1 MFWRI
6 LFQMLRG
13 SRGRLAVALVAL
25 ISGAAVI
32 SALINLDLDIGS
44 KLTEEFRTLGANIVI
59 SPPGSARSSSN
70 SAEAPVL
77 MDEAAALAAVERVRT
92 PQVAAVAP
100 FLYIVG
106 RVENTPV
113 VVVGTK
119 LDELAKLDPS
129 WKLTGQWA
137 DYRDNFWASCVVGR
151 NVAKQLHLSVG
162 SPLNLKYQ
170 DRAPA
175 LDVTG
180 ILDTG
185 GAEDNQIF
193 IDISSAQLLSGLL
206 ARASLVQLNVVG
218 APKVIADF
226 SAKLGAGLPGYD
238 VRPIRQVSDAEGALL
253 GRIRLLIFS
262 TVLLILVLTAL
273 CVLATMAALAIERR
287 EDVGLMKA
295 LGGSISRV
303 VGLFLAEVG
312 VLGAIGGVIGCIAGI
327 ALSIWMGQ
335 RIFAT
340 AISVRWEIFPLTIG
354 LMIIVA
360 LAGAA
365 PLRMLGRVKPA
376 VIFRGE

>member
-1 MFWRI
+1 MFWRL

-13 SRGRLAVALVAL
+13 SRDRLAVALIAL

-32 SALINLDLDIGS
+32 SALLNLDLDVGS
-44 KLTEEFRTLGANIVI
+44 KLTQEFRTLGANIVI

-70 SAEAPVL
+70 GAEAPVL

-92 PQVAAVAP
+92 PEVVAVAP
-100 FLYIVG
+100 FLYVVG
-106 RVENTPV
+106 RVGNTPA

-119 LDELAKLDPS
+119 LDELSKLEPS
-129 WKLTGQWA
+129 WKLTGQWS

-162 SPLNLKYQ
+162 SRLDLKYQ

-193 IDISSAQLLSGLL
+193 IDISSAQQLAGLQGRAALAQLS
-206 ARASLVQLNVVG
+206 VNG

-226 SAKLGAGLPGYD
+226 SAKLAAALPGYD

-253 GRIRLLIFS
+253 GRLRLLIFS
-262 TVLLILVLTAL
+262 MVLLILVLTAL

-295 LGGSISRV
+295 LGGSITRV

-312 VLGAIGGVIGCIAGI
+312 VLGAVGGSIGVIAGVV
-327 ALSIWMGQ
+327 LSHWMG
-335 RIFAT
+335 RRVFET

-360 LAGAA
+360 LAGAS
-365 PLRMLGRVKPA
+365 PLRMLGKVKPA

>member
-44 KLTEEFRTLGANIVI
+44 KLTQEFRSLGANIVI
-59 SPPGSARSSSN
+59 SPPGSARSSSD

-77 MDEAAALAAVERVRT
+77 MDEAAALAAVEQVRT
-92 PQVAAVAP
+92 PEVVAVAP

-106 RVENTPV
+106 RVGNTPA

-119 LDELAKLDPS
+119 LDELGKLNPS

-162 SPLNLKYQ
+162 SPLKLKYQ

-180 ILDTG
+180 ILDAG

-193 IDISSAQLLSGLL
+193 IDISSAQLLSGMQ
-206 ARASLVQLNVVG
+206 ARASLVQLSVAG

-226 SAKLGAGLPGYD
+226 SAKLAAAVPGYD

-312 VLGAIGGVIGCIAGI
+312 VLGAIGGVIGCIAGM

-365 PLRMLGRVKPA
+365 PLRMLGKVKPA

>member
-1 MFWRI
+1 MFWRL

-13 SRGRLAVALVAL
+13 SRDRLAVALIAL
-25 ISGAAVI
+25 ISGGAVI
-32 SALINLDLDIGS
+32 SALLNLDLDVGS
-44 KLTEEFRTLGANIVI
+44 KLTQEFRTLGANIVI
-59 SPPGSARSSSN
+59 APPGSARSSGE

-77 MDEAAALAAVERVRT
+77 MDEAAALAAVEKVRT
-92 PQVAAVAP
+92 PEVVAVAP

-106 RVENTPV
+106 RVRNTPA

-119 LDELAKLDPS
+119 LDELSRLEPS
-129 WKLTGQWA
+129 WKLTGQWSE
-137 DYRDNFWASCVVGR
+137 DRDNFWASCVVGR

-162 SPLNLKYQ
+162 SHLDLKYQ
-170 DRAPA
+170 DREPA

-193 IDISSAQLLSGLL
+193 IDVSSAQQLAGLQGRVSLAQLS
-206 ARASLVQLNVVG
+206 VVG
-218 APKVIADF
+218 APKVISAF
-226 SAKLGAGLPGYD
+226 SAKLGAALPGYD

-262 TVLLILVLTAL
+262 MVLLILVLTAL

-312 VLGAIGGVIGCIAGI
+312 VLGAVGGLIGVIAGV
-327 ALSIWMGQ
+327 ALSHWIGQ
-335 RIFAT
+335 RVFDT

-354 LMIIVA
+354 LMIVVA
-360 LAGAA
+360 LAGAS
-365 PLRMLGRVKPA
+365 PLRMLGKVKPA

>member
-1 MFWRI
+1 MFWRL

-13 SRGRLAVALVAL
+13 SRDRLAVALIAL

-32 SALINLDLDIGS
+32 SALLNLDLDVGS
-44 KLTEEFRTLGANIVI
+44 KLTQEFRTLGANIVI
-59 SPPGSARSSSN
+59 SPPGSTRSSSD

-77 MDEAAALAAVERVRT
+77 MDEAAALAAVEKVRT
-92 PQVAAVAP
+92 PEVVAVAP

-106 RVENTPV
+106 RVGNTPA

-119 LDELAKLDPS
+119 LDELSKLEPS
-129 WKLTGQWA
+129 WKLTGQWS

-151 NVAKQLHLSVG
+151 NVAKQLHLAVG
-162 SPLNLKYQ
+162 SRLDLKYQ

-175 LDVTG
+175 LDVSG

-193 IDISSAQLLSGLL
+193 IDISSAQQLSGLQ
-206 ARASLVQLNVVG
+206 ARASLAQLSAIG
-218 APKVIADF
+218 APNVISDF
-226 SAKLGAGLPGYD
+226 SAKLAAALPGYD

-262 TVLLILVLTAL
+262 MVLLILVLTAL

-312 VLGAIGGVIGCIAGI
+312 VLGAVGGSIGVIAGVV
-327 ALSIWMGQ
+327 LSHWMGQ
-335 RIFAT
+335 RVFDT
-340 AISVRWEIFPLTIG
+340 AISVRWEIFPFTIG

-360 LAGAA
+360 LAGAS
-365 PLRMLGRVKPA
+365 PLRMLGKVKPA

>member
-44 KLTEEFRTLGANIVI
+44 KLTQEFRSLGANIVI
-59 SPPGSARSSSN
+59 SPRGSARSSSD

-92 PQVAAVAP
+92 PEVVAVAP

-119 LDELAKLDPS
+119 LEELAKLDPS
-129 WKLTGQWA
+129 WKLTGQWV
-137 DYRDNFWASCVVGR
+137 DHRDNFWASCVVGR

-162 SPLNLKYQ
+162 SRLDLKYQ

-193 IDISSAQLLSGLL
+193 IDISSAQLLSGLQ
-206 ARASLVQLNVVG
+206 ARASLVQLSVIG

-226 SAKLGAGLPGYD
+226 SAKLAAVLPGYD
-238 VRPIRQVSDAEGALL
+238 VRPIRQVTEAEGGLL
-253 GRIRLLIFS
+253 ARLRLLIFS
-262 TVLLILVLTAL
+262 MVLLILVLTAL

-354 LMIIVA
+354 LMILVA

-365 PLRMLGRVKPA
+365 PLRMLGNVKPA